1 MTDAEVLQQY
11 VSLVPF
17 LAAVCG
23 PGCEVVVHDIT
34 DPEHSLIAICNGVSG
49 REVGD
54 PLTDLARDLA
64 ARGAYADTDYLLN
77 YAGKSKKV
85 EFLSSTFYIKN
96 KQRLIGMLCINKD
109 ITAVQELN
117 GAVQRLLDRFNLRA
131 APEGEYSENLD
142 NPLASMVYT
151 RIADTIA
158 QSGIP
163 PARMSRREKMR
174 IVHQLDESGVTLMK
188 GAIAEIANQLS
199 ISVPTVYRYLNQ
211 PADE

>member
-96 KQRLIGMLCINKD
+96 EQRLIGMLCINKD